1 MNKYF
6 IKIPYSYTQY
16 GELSGIVYAEDEEE
30 AAELTRNI
38 QNIHEDEFEDG
49 DGDSTNYYYD
59 NLDIELEETNV
70 TDDPVRNGQQQFRS
84 IQPQIPSYYLLEIN
98 SI

>member
-1 MNKYF
+1 MNKYY
-6 IKIPYSYTQY
+6 IKLPYSYTQY
-16 GELSGIVYAEDEEE
+16 GELTGIVYAQGEEE
-30 AAELTRNI
+30 AAELARDI

-59 NLDIELEETNV
+59 NLDIELEETNINDV
-70 TDDPVRNGQQQFRS
+70 PSRHPAQIFNKTSPN
-84 IQPQIPSYYLLEIN
+84 IPSYYLLEIN